1 MAVKKIVGQVTE
13 EEKLEIKTL
22 FERRNSLKELAKIL
36 DSNNGDL
43 YEKLIHDMSATQER
57 YKSWWDRM
65 GAKYKW
71 ERIIDGKWEVNFETN
86 EIYLITK

>member
-22 FERRNSLKELAKIL
+22 FERRNSL
-36 DSNNGDL
+36 NGDL

-71 ERIIDGKWEVNFETN
+71 EGIIDGKWEVNFETN